1 MYKLCFFVPES
12 HLSEVKAA
20 LFEVGVGKIGNYD
33 QCCWQTKGIGQFR
46 PLAGSSPAIGDQG
59 QLEQLGEWKVE
70 MVCDDGLIR
79 QAVAALLLAHPYEE
93 VAYETWQVNQLPE

>member
-12 HLSEVKAA
+12 HLSEVKTA

-46 PLAGSSPAIGDQG
+46 PLAGSAPAIGDQD
-59 QLEQLGEWKVE
+59 QLEQLDEWKVE
-70 MVCDDGLIR
+70 MVCDDALIR